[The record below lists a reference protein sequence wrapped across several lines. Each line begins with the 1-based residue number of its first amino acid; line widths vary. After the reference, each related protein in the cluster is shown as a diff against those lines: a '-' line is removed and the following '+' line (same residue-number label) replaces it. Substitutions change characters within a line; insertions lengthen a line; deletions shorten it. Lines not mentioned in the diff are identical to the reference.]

1 MTHHYDFNTRHT
13 QTDCI
18 LMPHAL
24 KEHNHTQ
31 SCQRLVHHLVL
42 LGSCR
47 SCLVWLRDGRLM
59 TGNYS
64 HDVTRPHRLTVDSY
78 SVRVRTSSSSFL
90 CFQVRL
96 HARMTGYLPHRST
109 SLSKGMMNIHCAC
122 LAKPTQLKL
131 WASWEVFG
139 RSSYFLS
146 PSSFAETS
154 TRSAVPTP
162 ASANASAC
170 LIAVSMQLKR
180 RCRCAAIVFY
190 LHGWQ
195 QHGI

>member
-1 MTHHYDFNTRHT
+1 MSKTGAPPRFAW
-13 QTDCI
+13 I
-18 LMPHAL
+18 LSIVP
-24 KEHNHTQ
+24 
-31 SCQRLVHHLVL
+31 RLVEGWKVDDGKL
-42 LGSCR
+42 LTR
-47 SCLVWLRDGRLM
+47 RDTSTSPHGRF
-59 TGNYS
+59 
-64 HDVTRPHRLTVDSY
+64 
-78 SVRVRTSSSSFL
+78 VRVRTSSSSFL